1 MAAPP
6 ANCAPCCNPLAH
18 RDERRRGVIG
28 DWLQAA
34 GRGCRALGRVLPLV
48 LGIGAGSWLSGPA
61 AAAALDVLAGPRQV
75 AVSASDWCATPRE
88 LSLEAVRGGACTL
101 QPLTPAERARGFDR
115 RAFWV
120 RLHLANPG
128 PEPVERWIEVGHPR
142 LAEVSLFAETPA
154 GWEREDLGL
163 AIPLAARGAV
173 ARKADVLPVN
183 LAARSEQMVWLRVA
197 SDTPI
202 DLTPRVWDP
211 RVYRETRSTLDFWA
225 AVGLG
230 GLTVALLFALL
241 MLALTREASYG
252 FFALA
257 MLGSLIMVGIVSGL
271 LQRHAWPSTWPLP
284 SAMIALGAL
293 LLLLGYYGMLRVF
306 IPQLARYPRAVG
318 LLKGLVGLTAGLLLF
333 AVGIDFTAV
342 AWLWSQVIILTGLA
356 MLWVIWLAWRGGDR
370 AAGILLVAFA
380 MPMVLL
386 GVRLLFSLGLIDWV
400 PELVLLGPWAMVLS
414 TPIVLMGLVDRTR
427 QLQGE
432 LQRVQAE
439 SAAQLAFL
447 ARMSH
452 ELRSPLDTILGYAQ
466 LLARTHPALAT
477 SQGVLTIHDS
487 GRHLL
492 RMIDHILDYARG
504 AAGMLELQP
513 EPVRLATF
521 LRGIERM
528 ARLLAAHQDNR
539 FALITAEGTA
549 GLAAGAV
556 RLDPDRLRQV
566 LGNLLA
572 NAARHTQHG
581 AIRLEVKARPLGT
594 ERLRLEFAVSDTG
607 EGIAP
612 EDQARVFQPFERAQ
626 RGVAKRRQGAGL
638 GLAIARQI
646 VELMGGD
653 LTLESALGA
662 GACFRFWLPVQVL
675 PAAAVT
681 RGDQVEGFTAAGYA
695 GPRRRVLLVDDEGG
709 SRGILAGLFQELGF
723 AVIEAESGNAVA
735 ARLPGLP
742 ALDLVLTDQFMP
754 DGDGWQVL
762 ETLNAARPEV
772 PVVLLSAA
780 PPSPPAD
787 WPGDCRFAAQF
798 LKPIDH
804 ALLLRRIGDLLDLQ
818 WLDDPLP
825 LAGPSAA
832 VAQADF
838 RSPEPIVLNAGL
850 ADLATGSLVIAVTG
864 GTVDAEISPT
874 GPQPGCPSAA
884 RAAPIPA
891 DLLHLARLVELG
903 QVTAI
908 KEWALDL
915 KSRHPG
921 QAAFADQVLTALNGL
936 DFNRLAQL
944 AKSGV
949 S

>member
-1 MAAPP
+1 
-6 ANCAPCCNPLAH
+6 
-18 RDERRRGVIG
+18 
-28 DWLQAA
+28 
-34 GRGCRALGRVLPLV
+34 
-48 LGIGAGSWLSGPA
+48 
-61 AAAALDVLAGPRQV
+61 
-75 AVSASDWCATPRE
+75 
-88 LSLEAVRGGACTL
+88 
-101 QPLTPAERARGFDR
+101 
-115 RAFWV
+115 
-120 RLHLANPG
+120 
-128 PEPVERWIEVGHPR
+128 
-142 LAEVSLFAETPA
+142 
-154 GWEREDLGL
+154 
-163 AIPLAARGAV
+163 
-173 ARKADVLPVN
+173 
-183 LAARSEQMVWLRVA
+183 
-197 SDTPI
+197 
-202 DLTPRVWDP
+202 
-211 RVYRETRSTLDFWA
+211 
-225 AVGLG
+225 
-230 GLTVALLFALL
+230 
-241 MLALTREASYG
+241 
-252 FFALA
+252 
-257 MLGSLIMVGIVSGL
+257 
-271 LQRHAWPSTWPLP
+271 
-284 SAMIALGAL
+284 
-293 LLLLGYYGMLRVF
+293 
-306 IPQLARYPRAVG
+306 
-318 LLKGLVGLTAGLLLF
+318 
-333 AVGIDFTAV
+333 
-342 AWLWSQVIILTGLA
+342 
-356 MLWVIWLAWRGGDR
+356 
-370 AAGILLVAFA
+370 
-380 MPMVLL
+380 VLL
-386 GVRLLFSLGLIDWV
+386 
-400 PELVLLGPWAMVLS
+400 
-414 TPIVLMGLVDRTR
+414 GLVDRTR

-432 LQRVQAE
+432 LLRVQTE

-466 LLARTHPALAT
+466 LLARSHPDLAT
-477 SQGVLTIHDS
+477 SAGVLTIRDS

-492 RMIDHILDYARG
+492 RLIDHLLDYARG

-539 FALITAEGTA
+539 FELITAGGTA

-556 RLDPDRLRQV
+556 RLDADRLRQV

-581 AIRLEVKARPLGT
+581 AIRLEVQAQPLGA

-646 VELMGGD
+646 VELMGGE
-653 LTLESALGA
+653 LTLASVLGA

-675 PAAAVT
+675 PAEAVT

-709 SRGILAGLFQELGF
+709 SRGILAGLLQELGF
-723 AVIEAESGNAVA
+723 AVLEAESGNAVA

-742 ALDLVLTDQFMP
+742 TLDLVLTDQFMP

-762 ETLNAARPEV
+762 KILTAARPEV

-780 PPSPPAD
+780 PPSPPAG

-825 LAGPSAA
+825 LEGPSATEDK
-832 VAQADF
+832 ADCL
-838 RSPEPIVLNAGL
+838 SPELTVPNSGS
-850 ADLATGSLVIAVTG
+850 ADLATASSVTRVNGEAVAAAHSPADPPQGYPSTAKEAP
-864 GTVDAEISPT
+864 VPAE
-874 GPQPGCPSAA
+874 
-884 RAAPIPA
+884 

-921 QAAFADQVLTALNGL
+921 QAAFADQVLIALNGL
-936 DFNRLAQL
+936 DFDRLAQL
-944 AKSGV
+944 AKSGA

>member
-6 ANCAPCCNPLAH
+6 ANCAPGCKPSARRN
-18 RDERRRGVIG
+18 ERRHGVIG
-28 DWLQAA
+28 DWLPAA
-34 GRGCRALGRVLPLV
+34 GRRCRALGRVLLLV
-48 LGIGAGSWLSGPA
+48 LGIGVGPGLSVPA

-101 QPLTPAERARGFDR
+101 QPLTPAERARGFDQ

-142 LAEVSLFAETPA
+142 LGEVSLFVATPA
-154 GWEREDLGL
+154 GWERRDLGL
-163 AIPLAARGAV
+163 AIPLVARGAV
-173 ARKADVLPVN
+173 EREAGVLPVS
-183 LAARSEQMVWLRVA
+183 LAARSERMVWLRVA

-211 RVYRETRSTLDFWA
+211 AVYRQSRSTLDFWSA
-225 AVGLG
+225 MGLG

-241 MLALTREASYG
+241 MLALTREATYG

-257 MLGSLIMVGIVSGL
+257 MLGSLITVGIITGL

-293 LLLLGYYGMLRVF
+293 LSLLGYYGMLRAF
-306 IPQLARYPRAVG
+306 IPQLARYRRTLG
-318 LLKGLVGLTAGLLLF
+318 LLKGLVGLTVGLLLF
-333 AVGIDFTAV
+333 AVGIDFAAV
-342 AWLWSQVIILTGLA
+342 AWLWSQVIILTGMT
-356 MLWVIWLAWRGGDR
+356 MLGVIWLAWRGGDR

-386 GVRLLFSLGLIDWV
+386 GVRLLFSLGLIDWA

-414 TPIVLMGLVDRTR
+414 TPVVLLGLVDRTR

-432 LQRVQAE
+432 LLRVQAE

-466 LLARTHPALAT
+466 LLARTHPDLAT
-477 SQGVLTIHDS
+477 SAGVLTIRDS

-492 RMIDHILDYARG
+492 RMIDHLLDYARG

-528 ARLLAAHQDNR
+528 ARQLAAHQDNR
-539 FALITAEGTA
+539 FELITAGGTA

-556 RLDPDRLRQV
+556 RLDADRLRQV

-581 AIRLEVKARPLGT
+581 AIRLEVQAQPLGAG
-594 ERLRLEFAVSDTG
+594 RLRLEFAVSDTG

-646 VELMGGD
+646 VERMGGD
-653 LTLESALGA
+653 LTLESVLGA

-675 PAAAVT
+675 PAEAVT

-695 GPRRRVLLVDDEGG
+695 GPRRCVLLVDDEGG
-709 SRGILAGLFQELGF
+709 SRGILAGLLQELGF
-723 AVIEAESGNAVA
+723 AVLEAESGNAVA

-762 ETLNAARPEV
+762 EVITAARPEV

-825 LAGPSAA
+825 SAGPSAP
-832 VAQADF
+832 ADF
-838 RSPEPIVLNAGL
+838 LSPEPTLPNAGS
-850 ADLATGSLVIAVTG
+850 ADLTTASSVTAVTG
-864 GTVDAEISPT
+864 AAVDAGI
-874 GPQPGCPSAA
+874 GPSGLQRGYPSAA
-884 RAAPIPA
+884 RVAPMPA

-915 KSRHPG
+915 KSRHPE
-921 QAAFADQVLTALNGL
+921 QAAFADQMLTALNGL
-936 DFNRLAQL
+936 DFDRLAQL
-944 AKSGV
+944 AKSGA